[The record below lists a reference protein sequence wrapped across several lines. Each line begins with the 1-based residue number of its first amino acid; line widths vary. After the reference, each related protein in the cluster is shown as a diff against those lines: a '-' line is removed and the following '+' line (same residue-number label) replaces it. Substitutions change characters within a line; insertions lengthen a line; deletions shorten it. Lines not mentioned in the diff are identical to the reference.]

1 MGVEEDERVEA
12 GPNDGYEE
20 AEEPEERDESAESA
34 AESSERAERS
44 ESAESTEPEQ
54 PEQRLGTDYFGAES
68 EQAQAEDAAEAD
80 EATTAEVVGV
90 AGEPAAWS
98 DPAEPYIGPGLAA
111 EPVAEEEPES
121 GYEQAPV
128 EEVTSTYVTTPAC
141 QAGQPGQEPSA
152 AGSEYSER
160 MREIQLEFIDDPRQ
174 AARDADGLIEDLLR
188 GLTADLQR
196 RRSEL
201 GSGLLKTTD
210 AQADE
215 VAPPTEDLRVSVQRS
230 RELVDLLAQAR
241 ERAVL

>member
-12 GPNDGYEE
+12 SPNDGYEE
-20 AEEPEERDESAESA
+20 PEEPEERDESAESA
-34 AESSERAERS
+34 AESSERAE
-44 ESAESTEPEQ
+44 AEQ

-68 EQAQAEDAAEAD
+68 EQAQAEDATEAD

-128 EEVTSTYVTTPAC
+128 EEVTSTYVTTPAY
-141 QAGQPGQEPSA
+141 QVGQLGQPSQEPSA

-196 RRSEL
+196 RRSEF